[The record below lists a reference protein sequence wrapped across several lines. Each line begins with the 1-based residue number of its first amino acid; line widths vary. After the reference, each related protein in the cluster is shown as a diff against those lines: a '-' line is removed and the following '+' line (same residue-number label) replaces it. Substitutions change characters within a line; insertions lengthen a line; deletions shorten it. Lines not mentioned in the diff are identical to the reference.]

1 MSMAANAG
9 WSRRLPKDEESSG
22 KSVRFQLCDGI
33 YAILMLHRIHFRMP
47 MLRAEALNGASQEL
61 NRLLHPGNA
70 VLRRAIQANLVSFPS
85 QIPVFSRQAR
95 PEMQWK
101 AVSLYFVLGWSLCDI
116 AARFGVGSHRISKV
130 VDEWATRAIALGY
143 IQIID
148 PEGFETWN
156 GTEAKIE
163 AVPAPRLEEGGS
175 RGPSLAA
182 SRSCFSRAGDE
193 PVEPGWRA
201 HRGPEPANIALVAA
215 LDIAIRGCESRKGQ
229 FFGQAAALLRGLR
242 TAVEANNR
250 PESAQ
255 SVLPTSDFKKLY
267 PAPSA
272 PAKEVLYAF
281 NS

>member
-9 WSRRLPKDEESSG
+9 WSRRLPKGKESSG
-22 KSVRFQLCDGI
+22 KSVRFQFCDGI

-47 MLRAEALNGASQEL
+47 MLRAEGLNGASQEL

-148 PEGFETWN
+148 PERFETWD
-156 GTEAKIE
+156 GIEAETEAG
-163 AVPAPRLEEGGS
+163 AALRVEETKSKGS
-175 RGPSLAA
+175 SLALN
-182 SRSCFSRAGDE
+182 RSCLNEVGYES
-193 PVEPGWRA
+193 VESGWRKRRSSQPA
-201 HRGPEPANIALVAA
+201 HIALVAA
-215 LDIAIRGCESRKGQ
+215 LGVAIRGCESRTGQ
-229 FFGQAAALLRGLR
+229 FFVQAAELLHGLL
-242 TAVEANNR
+242 TAVDANDR

>member
-1 MSMAANAG
+1 
-9 WSRRLPKDEESSG
+9 
-22 KSVRFQLCDGI
+22 VGI
-33 YAILMLHRIHFRMP
+33 YAIFMPFRVHFRMP
-47 MLRAEALNGASQEL
+47 MLRAEALGGASHEL
-61 NRLLHPGNA
+61 SRLLHPGNA
-70 VLRRAIQANLVSFPS
+70 VLRRAVQANLVSFPS

-101 AVSLYFVLGWSLCDI
+101 AVSLYFVRGWSLCDI
-116 AARFGVGSHRISKV
+116 AVRFGVGSHRISKV

-148 PEGFETWN
+148 PERFETWN

-163 AVPAPRLEEGGS
+163 TGPVLRVEEGQS
-175 RGPSLAA
+175 QGPSLALN
-182 SRSCFSRAGDE
+182 RSCLSRAGDE
-193 PVEPGWRA
+193 SVESGWRT
-201 HRGPEPANIALVAA
+201 HRSPQPANTALAAA
-215 LDIAIRGCESRKGQ
+215 LGVAIRGCESRKGQ

-242 TAVEANNR
+242 TAVETNDR

-255 SVLPTSDFKKLY
+255 PALPISNFNTLY
-267 PAPSA
+267 PAFEA

>member
-9 WSRRLPKDEESSG
+9 WSRRLPKGKESSG
-22 KSVRFQLCDGI
+22 KSVRFQFCDGI

-47 MLRAEALNGASQEL
+47 MLRAEGLNGASQEL

-148 PEGFETWN
+148 PERFETWD
-156 GTEAKIE
+156 GIEAETEAG
-163 AVPAPRLEEGGS
+163 AALRVEETKSKGS
-175 RGPSLAA
+175 SLALN
-182 SRSCFSRAGDE
+182 RSCLNEVGYES
-193 PVEPGWRA
+193 VESGWRA
-201 HRGPEPANIALVAA
+201 LRGPQPATNLMAA
-215 LDIAIRGCESRKGQ
+215 LDAAIRGCESRKGR

-242 TAVEANNR
+242 IAVETNDR